1 MRRTPIQLTDHRV
14 LFDDDPEIGRK
25 VYLVFDERGN
35 LRGAHVEQDVD
46 HIVEMNKQALDISS
60 GTRFGDYNRIAS
72 VPLTF
77 LERTGLGDA
86 VDAGDRRFI
95 SKVLNDSDNS
105 GFRTSRGRV

>member
-1 MRRTPIQLTDHRV
+1 MADHRV
-14 LFDDDPEIGRK
+14 LFDDDREIGRRT
-25 VYLVFDERGN
+25 YLVFDERGN

-46 HIVEMNKQALDISS
+46 HIIEMNKQALDISS